1 MNGTSASAIVSE
13 QHRSCQHRADHDATC
28 EVSDLGVALGHLMVL
43 GQLARRLP
51 RQLRSWSSIA

>member
-43 GQLARRLP
+43 GQLVRLLAGC
-51 RQLRSWSSIA
+51 QGS